1 MTKCQPGCPISPSSS
16 SEGVRIIRR
25 MLSKRARR
33 RFIVRAAEYSAGL
46 SIALLVCLLLFQ
58 PASEAVQDALLVHA
72 IGGNETA
79 VR

>member
-1 MTKCQPGCPISPSSS
+1 
-16 SEGVRIIRR
+16 

-33 RFIVRAAEYSAGL
+33 RFIVRAAEYSVGL